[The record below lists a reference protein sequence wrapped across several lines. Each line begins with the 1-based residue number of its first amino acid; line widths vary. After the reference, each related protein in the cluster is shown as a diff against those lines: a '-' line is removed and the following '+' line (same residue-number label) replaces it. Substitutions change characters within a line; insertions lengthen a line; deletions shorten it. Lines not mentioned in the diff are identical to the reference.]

1 MLDFLWEEQKL
12 AVELAKMKEI
22 TEEDRPTVRER
33 LIENQATQDLAY
45 CVDSTNCMDL
55 M

>member
-22 TEEDRPTVRER
+22 TDEDRPTVRER
-33 LIENQATQDLAY
+33 LSRESGYTGLSILCRLQT
-45 CVDSTNCMDL
+45 VWI
-55 M
+55 